1 MTTSLQQE
9 TIDRVPLAYTAHHGL
24 SEGACWSDGS
34 SYAKNAM
41 TLFKWQ
47 SLGFAKHE
55 VPFVSTNLADRAN
68 SAMLG
73 MQNELLGL
81 YDQSGD
87 TSLDRMKSVMD
98 PWSELAMKLFATR
111 SVPEAF
117 QVYQKY
123 EAQRMQMAA
132 EDGRQLFGECQ
143 KITHKITRSLLS
155 GWTSGIT

>member
-1 MTTSLQQE
+1 
-9 TIDRVPLAYTAHHGL
+9 
-24 SEGACWSDGS
+24 
-34 SYAKNAM
+34 
-41 TLFKWQ
+41 
-47 SLGFAKHE
+47 
-55 VPFVSTNLADRAN
+55 
-68 SAMLG
+68 MLG

-81 YDQSGD
+81 YDQPGG
-87 TSLDRMKSVMD
+87 TWLDRMKSVMD
-98 PWSELAMKLFATR
+98 LWSELAMKLFATR

-155 GWTSGIT
+155 GWRSGIT

>member
-1 MTTSLQQE
+1 
-9 TIDRVPLAYTAHHGL
+9 
-24 SEGACWSDGS
+24 
-34 SYAKNAM
+34 
-41 TLFKWQ
+41 
-47 SLGFAKHE
+47 
-55 VPFVSTNLADRAN
+55 
-68 SAMLG
+68 MLG

-81 YDQSGD
+81 YEQSGRAW
-87 TSLDRMKSVMD
+87 LDRMKSVMD
-98 PWSELAMKLFATR
+98 LWSELAMKLFATR

>member
-1 MTTSLQQE
+1 
-9 TIDRVPLAYTAHHGL
+9 
-24 SEGACWSDGS
+24 
-34 SYAKNAM
+34 M

-47 SLGFAKHE
+47 SLGFAKHGA
-55 VPFVSTNLADRAN
+55 PFVSKNLADRAN

-81 YDQSGD
+81 YEQS
-87 TSLDRMKSVMD
+87 DRAWHDRPVMD
-98 PWSELAMKLFATR
+98 LWSELAMKL
-111 SVPEAF
+111 AF

-132 EDGRQLFGECQ
+132 EDGRQLFDECQ
-143 KITHKITRSLLS
+143 KITQKITRSLLN